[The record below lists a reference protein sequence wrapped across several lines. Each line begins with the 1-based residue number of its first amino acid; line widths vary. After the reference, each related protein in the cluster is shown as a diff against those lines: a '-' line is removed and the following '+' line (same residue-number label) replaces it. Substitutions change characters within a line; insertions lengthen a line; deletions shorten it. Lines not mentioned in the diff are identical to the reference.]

1 MFINGKKFGDILVEK
16 KIITES
22 QLKEALL
29 YQKTHEGLKL
39 GDIIIALGFA
49 KDIQVLKSV
58 TLDYHVPMAIELLKK
73 QGRDVS
79 HLTHLS
85 NSGILNNHIIDKEE
99 NSLEKFRYNFEI
111 PKLIDEKLFCFDINE
126 EVILDS
132 IIAMIDQENYQQAI
146 HYSLDSI
153 SKFTNSKI
161 IIYILT
167 WLYTKEGLITDAE
180 ALNRQMNQG
189 YEEQYHILE
198 LLAFG
203 KIIDKNY
210 KEAIVIYKN
219 LLKMEESKD
228 KPIWYFYFGYAF
240 DLNSDNKVF
249 AEKFY
254 RHYLKTMDF
263 NEDKHLEIF
272 IKERLRTFNK

>member
-1 MFINGKKFGDILVEK
+1 MYNLKVNKKK
-16 KIITES
+16 YII
-22 QLKEALL
+22 QLHNNL
-29 YQKTHEGLKL
+29 TLKDVL
-39 GDIIIALGFA
+39 SII
-49 KDIQVLKSV
+49 Q
-58 TLDYHVPMAIELLKK
+58 
-73 QGRDVS
+73 
-79 HLTHLS
+79 S
-85 NSGILNNHIIDKEE
+85 NSKQIVYFVDKYKNNFSGFIIFGCVIRGATSHYDLVVNVTSSSVYKIVNKDK
-99 NSLEKFRYNFEI
+99 L
-111 PKLIDEKLFCFDINE
+111 PLAFCLLT
-126 EVILDS
+126 V
-132 IIAMIDQENYQQAI
+132 ENYQQAI